1 MAQPKSPKPEKK
13 APKLPRL
20 PSNARITKR
29 PLLRPP
35 IPSPYASSASP
46 KIVYISAKTPF
57 ISAVKRVRKLLELID
72 KRTVG
77 QVELGDGRKGEKT
90 LRSLEEDSQASGK
103 EPEEVILKA
112 TNRAIEKALGL
123 GVFFQGQGDVRVR
136 LRTGSVGAVD
146 DIVVDENKTQR
157 KQTKGKSKKEKGQ
170 GHMADADGNAEEHY
184 DDVNE
189 KMKNIE
195 ADDVDLPETQIR
207 KLSVLEIGISLK

>member
-1 MAQPKSPKPEKK
+1 M
-13 APKLPRL
+13 
-20 PSNARITKR
+20 T
-29 PLLRPP
+29 
-35 IPSPYASSASP
+35 
-46 KIVYISAKTPF
+46 
-57 ISAVKRVRKLLELID
+57 AVRER
-72 KRTVG
+72 RHCA
-77 QVELGDGRKGEKT
+77 
-90 LRSLEEDSQASGK
+90 LEEVSQASGK

-157 KQTKGKSKKEKGQ
+157 KQKKGKSKMQKGQ
-170 GHMADADGNAEEHY
+170 VEKAGTDGNAEEGN

-189 KMKNIE
+189 EMRDTE
-195 ADDVDLPETQIR
+195 ADDVDLPETRIR